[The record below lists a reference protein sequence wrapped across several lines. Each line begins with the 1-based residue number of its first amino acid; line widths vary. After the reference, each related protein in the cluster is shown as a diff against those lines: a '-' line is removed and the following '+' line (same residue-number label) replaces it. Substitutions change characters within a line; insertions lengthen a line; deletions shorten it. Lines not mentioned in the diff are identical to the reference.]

1 MIRDPHSKALVETD
15 AIELA
20 RYRTEKK
27 RQREIDDLKRDVVSL
42 RSCINN
48 LCEALK
54 RIEDRA

>member
-15 AIELA
+15 TLELV
-20 RYRTEKK
+20 RYRSEKR
-27 RQREIDDLKRDVVSL
+27 RQREIDDIKREVVSL

-48 LCEALK
+48 LCETIK

>member
-15 AIELA
+15 TIELA
-20 RYRTEKK
+20 RYRNEKK
-27 RQREIDDLKRDVVSL
+27 RQREIDELKRDVVSL

-48 LCEALK
+48 LCETIK

>member
-1 MIRDPHSKALVETD
+1 MMRDPHSKALVETD
-15 AIELA
+15 SIELT
-20 RYRTEKK
+20 RYRVEKK

-54 RIEDRA
+54 RIEDRT

>member
-15 AIELA
+15 TVELM
-20 RYRTEKK
+20 RYRNEKK
-27 RQREIDDLKRDVVSL
+27 RQREIDDLKKDVRSL

-48 LCEALK
+48 LCETIK

>member
-1 MIRDPHSKALVETD
+1 MKRDPHSKALVETD

-20 RYRTEKK
+20 KYRNEKR
-27 RQREIDDLKRDVVSL
+27 RQREIDELKRDVSTL

-54 RIEDRA
+54 KIEDRA

>member
-15 AIELA
+15 AVELA
-20 RYRTEKK
+20 KYRTEKK
-27 RQREIDDLKRDVVSL
+27 RQREIDELKRDVVAL